1 MARRLIAAVGMFVC
15 LTNASSEAGFYTGNT
30 ILPYCNG
37 NISHVYGYVAGVV
50 DKAMADADFTGA
62 TYIRLFKEMK
72 DHESFVTGIGKLQD
86 QILNYC
92 LPENVVL
99 AQVGD
104 VFCKYLRDK
113 PEVRQNSADVLL
125 HESLK
130 AAFPCKK

>member
-1 MARRLIAAVGMFVC
+1 MARRLIAAVGMLVF
-15 LTNASSEAGFYTGNT
+15 LTNGSSEAGFYTGNT
-30 ILPYCNG
+30 MLPYCHG

-62 TYIRLFKEMK
+62 TYIRLFRELK
-72 DHESFVTGIGKLQD
+72 DHEGFVTGVGKLQG

-99 AQVGD
+99 SQVGD

-125 HESLK
+125 HDSLK
-130 AAFPCKK
+130 VAFPCKK